1 MIERAHVLICSGSNC
16 ISRGAK
22 SLRDEFEDNLTR
34 LGIRDE
40 IKLVNTGCVGL
51 CEQGPFVI
59 VYPEGVFYSQIKNKD
74 IYRPRG
80 AVND

>member
-16 ISRGAK
+16 VSRGAK
-22 SLRDEFEDNLTR
+22 TLHDEFEEHLGR
-34 LGIRDE
+34 LEIRDE

-59 VYPEGVFYSQIKNKD
+59 VYPEGVFYAQVKNKD
-74 IYRPRG
+74 IKRR
-80 AVND
+80 